1 MNLLNNVLFLVFP
14 PVCGICEKTGKSY
27 LCDSCRKNLQNSNI
41 YLNKKDNYIQ
51 DNAKYFDF
59 HYYLFSYESSIR
71 EKIIQY
77 KFQNKAYLSNTFF
90 EFFIKNEKLCRFLKM
105 YYDIIIPVPMSRKKL
120 AQRGY
125 NQSELIASKISRYSK
140 IQLQKDI
147 IIKVKENKTQ
157 STLNKIQRLENIK
170 NVYKIKNKQKIKA
183 KNILL
188 FDDIYTTGATV
199 NECAK
204 ILKQAGAKTVN
215 VLTIAKDFKK

>member
-1 MNLLNNVLFLVFP
+1 
-14 PVCGICEKTGKSY
+14 
-27 LCDSCRKNLQNSNI
+27 
-41 YLNKKDNYIQ
+41 
-51 DNAKYFDF
+51 
-59 HYYLFSYESSIR
+59 
-71 EKIIQY
+71 
-77 KFQNKAYLSNTFF
+77 
-90 EFFIKNEKLCRFLKM
+90 M